1 MRSLQSWVQ
10 AVTCQ
15 MRAVLRTAGHRA
27 TRLGRWHLVGAALPA
42 LLLTLAV
49 SGTVSAHGAP
59 ANTRE
64 RAAATRTAHWRLE
77 EVAATTTAPNALW
90 TTSLGRAPKDPA
102 TALSRAPLAP
112 AATQPAID
120 GRPVLRVLEM
130 TATAYGPSWAANY
143 PYGPVDYYGQP
154 LKSGMVAV
162 DPSVIPLGSTVYVS
176 GYQDASLPPGGFT
189 GQALDTGDAII
200 GMRIDIFMNQGAAS
214 VSQFGV
220 QPVTVYVLGPA
231 HHTPSRAP

>member
-1 MRSLQSWVQ
+1 MCSLQSWVQ
-10 AVTCQ
+10 AVTG
-15 MRAVLRTAGHRA
+15 RVKAVVQKDGSHGTLLR
-27 TRLGRWHLVGAALPA
+27 RWHPVGAALPA
-42 LLLTLAV
+42 LLLAMAV
-49 SGTVSAHGAP
+49 SGTASAHGAP
-59 ANTRE
+59 VNGRTG
-64 RAAATRTAHWRLE
+64 AAATRTTHWQLE

-90 TTSLGRAPKDPA
+90 TTSAPE
-102 TALSRAPLAP
+102 P
-112 AATQPAID
+112 AARAASAVPPPQGTDHPTID

-154 LKSGMVAV
+154 LKDGMVAV

-176 GYQDASLPPGGFT
+176 GYQDAALPPGGFT
-189 GQALDTGDAII
+189 GQALDTGDAIV
-200 GMRIDIFMNQGAAS
+200 GMRLDIFMNEGAAS

-231 HHTPSRAP
+231 HRTPSTAP